1 MQYYALD
8 GEQLVQA
15 IHAERQK
22 DYFCPECRAPLRL
35 RKGAERAAHFY
46 HLVTPSFCHQNNK
59 SLTHLTI
66 QWILLEL
73 LPAGEAVMERIFP
86 SIGRIADV
94 AWEKQKIVFEIQ
106 CSPITAEEAL
116 ERCEAYQS
124 LGYRPV
130 WILHDRR
137 FNKRRSS
144 LAESY
149 LRKNRCYYTD
159 IDEKGHG
166 KIYDQWDIAKGG
178 RRIFRGPPL
187 RVDLTKPLLLQQS
200 APPELAYRF
209 LNSSLYFQ
217 GDFCDR
223 YLKAPPEKPL
233 QLKRPSFSP
242 LEKCA
247 QLYRTIFRFLLES
260 VCR

>member
-8 GEQLVQA
+8 GESIVQA
-15 IHAERQK
+15 IQAVRQK
-22 DYFCPECRAPLRL
+22 NYLCPECRSPVRL
-35 RKGAERAAHFY
+35 RKGPERQPHFY
-46 HLVTPSFCHQNNK
+46 HLSAPSFCNQNNK

-66 QWILLEL
+66 QWILQAL
-73 LPAGEAVMERIFP
+73 LPPDEAVMERIFS

-116 ERCEAYQS
+116 QRCEAYKS
-124 LGYRPV
+124 IGYEPV
-130 WILHDRR
+130 WILHDKRY
-137 FNKRRSS
+137 NKRRSS
-144 LAESY
+144 LAETY

-187 RVDLTKPLLLQQS
+187 PVDLTKPLLLQKS
-200 APPELAYRF
+200 APEELALRF
-209 LNSSLYFQ
+209 LNSHLYFQ

-223 YLKAPPEKPL
+223 YLKAPPSPREIKHVSIAPL
-233 QLKRPSFSP
+233 QTLLRAYK
-242 LEKCA
+242 
-247 QLYRTIFRFLLES
+247 TIFRFLLES